1 MDTYDGKVA
10 FITGAAGGLGLA
22 LARALGQRGAKVMLA
37 DVDQQRLSA
46 ACNGLIRE
54 GVDAAHVVCDVSDA
68 DAVRL
73 AATTTIDRF
82 GKVHFAINNAGVS
95 LGGPTGDI
103 AIEDWNW
110 IVNINLM
117 GVVHGVEAFTPI
129 LAAQGEGGHILNTA
143 SMAGHLAITGGAPY
157 TATKYAVVGYSES
170 IRQELAPQGIGVS
183 VLCPGWVRTA
193 INETSQGRPSLKN
206 GGKDREVTDQGKE
219 IADAI
224 ANGLE
229 PADVAEW
236 TLSQIDANRFY
247 IFTHPELQPFVEGR
261 FAEIKA
267 DMKASHALP
276 EMALSKAAKVGSA
289 PLDVLII
296 GAGFS
301 GVCAAIQLQNSGIR
315 NFHIYDKSDGIG
327 GTWWRNT
334 YPGAACDVPSHFYC
348 YSFEMN
354 PEWTRLYAPQ
364 PEIQGYIEN
373 CADKYGVRDRISLG
387 RTITSTRFDVELAL
401 WITTFEDGATVQSRF
416 VVNAAGG
423 LHKPLIPNFP
433 GRGDY
438 AGAQMHTAEWDH
450 GFDPAGKRIAV
461 IGSAASAIQTVPQV
475 AKTAAHVTLFQRTP
489 NHIAPREDFAYSA
502 ETQAAF
508 RADSGQMTA
517 IRDEMLADRDTR
529 LYPLVVNP
537 AIRQLAANDIKAFIR
552 SQIEDPVMREALIPE
567 YELGCKRILISDD
580 FYPALNRDN
589 VSLETSGVARITT
602 AGIETGD
609 GDYADYDAIIYATGF
624 DLEGHKHGFEITGA
638 DGVTLAERWRTQSD
652 AYKAAMAPGMPNYFM
667 VTGPNAGVGTT
678 SVIYLVEQS
687 VDWIVDAIKT
697 AGRDKLISVTAET
710 CQAYSDQIQAWRG
723 DTVWASGCES
733 WYISPNG
740 RIETL
745 FPGNAQDFANQM
757 RRQNFDELVLEAIP
771 GREATPRPNWT
782 ARREDAA
789 EPTAASDFG
798 GRTLDPTIKAYLNAP
813 AAANGPRMWEMSPS
827 DARLFYAGL
836 VEKLEAPISIPCEV
850 ENHAMDLPGRSLNF
864 RIYRPSG
871 KGPDMPAMVYYHGGG
886 WVIGDL
892 DTHDKAC
899 RALSVGSGLCVV
911 SVDYRCAPEHPCPA
925 ASDDAYDACCWMAS
939 NGETLGLNT
948 KNLGIGGDSA
958 GGNIAAAATHRLRD
972 SSGPHCAWQVLIYP
986 SVAADQETASL
997 RDFAKGFG
1005 LDAELLEWFGAHYI
1019 PAGAYLNDPRLS
1031 PLSAESLAR
1040 LPPALIFTAGFDPL
1054 RDSGCAYADRL
1065 RENGVQVHYKEYEDL
1080 IHGFQSWAGI
1090 IPSAGAAV
1098 KDIARAVGELAKTQ
1112 EALEPAE

>member
-22 LARALGQRGAKVMLA
+22 LARALGQRGMKVMLA

-46 ACNGLIRE
+46 ACDDLVRE
-54 GVDAAHVVCDVSDA
+54 GVDAAHVLCDVSDA
-68 DAVRL
+68 GAVQK
-73 AATTTIDRF
+73 AAAATIDRF
-82 GKVHFAINNAGVS
+82 GKVHFVVNNAGVS

-129 LAAQGEGGHILNTA
+129 LAAQGEGGRILNTA
-143 SMAGHLAITGGAPY
+143 SMAGHLAITGGGPY

-170 IRQELAPQGIGVS
+170 IRQELAPQGIAVS

-193 INETSQGRPSLKN
+193 INETSQGRPSLQN
-206 GGKDREVTDQGKE
+206 GGKDREATEQGRE

-236 TLSQIDANRFY
+236 TLSQIDADRFY

-261 FAEIKA
+261 FAEITA
-267 DMKASHALP
+267 DMEASRALP
-276 EMALSKAAKVGSA
+276 EMVLAKAAQAGAA

-354 PEWTRLYAPQ
+354 PEWSRLYAPQ
-364 PEIQGYIEN
+364 AEIQGYIET
-373 CADKYGVRDRISLG
+373 CADKYGVRDCISLG
-387 RTITSTRFDVELAL
+387 RTITATRFDTDLAL
-401 WITTFEDGATVQSRF
+401 WVTTFDDGATVQSRF
-416 VVNAAGG
+416 VINAAGG
-423 LHKPLIPNFP
+423 LHKPLIPDFP
-433 GRGDY
+433 GRGAF
-438 AGAQMHTAEWDH
+438 AGAQMHTAEWDA

-461 IGSAASAIQTVPQV
+461 IGSAASAIQTVPQI

-489 NHIAPREDFAYSA
+489 NYIAPREDFDYSD
-502 ETQAAF
+502 ETRAAF
-508 RADSGQMTA
+508 RADPAKMTV
-517 IRDEMLADRDTR
+517 IREEMLADRDTR

-537 AIRQLAANDIKAFIR
+537 AIRQLAANDIKAYIR
-552 SQIEDPVMREALIPE
+552 SQVDDPVMREALIPE

-589 VSLETSGVARITT
+589 VSLETSGVARIT
-602 AGIETGD
+602 ASGIENGD
-609 GDYADYDAIIYATGF
+609 GEHAEYDAIIYATGF

-638 DGVTLAERWRTQSD
+638 DGVTLAERWRDQSD

-710 CQAYSDQIQAWRG
+710 CLAYSDQIQAQLG
-723 DTVWASGCES
+723 GTVWASGCDS
-733 WYISPNG
+733 WYISENG

-745 FPGNAQDFANQM
+745 FPGNAQDFADQM
-757 RRQNFDELVLEAIP
+757 RRQNPDDLVLKAIP
-771 GREATPRPNWT
+771 GRETTPRPNWT
-782 ARREDAA
+782 PRRGE
-789 EPTAASDFG
+789 TAQATVASDFG

-813 AAANGPRMWEMSPS
+813 AAANAPRMWEMSAP

-836 VEKLEAPISIPCEV
+836 VEKLEAPISIACEV
-850 ENHAMDLPGRSLNF
+850 KDHAMGLPGRNLDF

-871 KGPDMPAMVYYHGGG
+871 VGPDTPTLIYYHGGG

-899 RALSVGSGLCVV
+899 RALATGAKVCVV
-911 SVDYRCAPEHPCPA
+911 SVDYRRAPEHPFPA
-925 ASDDAYDACCWMAS
+925 AADDAYDAFCWLAA
-939 NGETLGLNT
+939 NGAGLDLNT
-948 KNLGIGGDSA
+948 RNLGIGGDSA
-958 GGNIAAAATHRLRD
+958 GGNIAAAATLRLRD
-972 SSGPHCAWQVLIYP
+972 EGGPHCAWQVLIYP
-986 SVAADQETASL
+986 SVSAEQETASL
-997 RDFAKGFG
+997 RDFAKGYG
-1005 LDAELLEWFGAHYI
+1005 LDAEVLDWFGAHYI
-1019 PAGAYLNDPRLS
+1019 PANTDLSDPRLS
-1031 PLSAESLAR
+1031 PLSAESLAQ

-1065 RENGVQVHYKEYEDL
+1065 RESGVDVQYREFPDL

-1090 IPSAGAAV
+1090 IPSAGAAITE
-1098 KDIARAVGELAKTQ
+1098 IARAIGETAKTQ
-1112 EALEPAE
+1112 KALEPAE